1 MTPLRLIHSAAP
13 SEQPKPSARPPLR
26 VVQQGPCPCRDP
38 SCIAQ
43 TLWAQRDPDYVQM
56 AKRCFD
62 RVRANPGDIRPH
74 EDGTWQEMTSTR
86 GWLLV
91 DVVTIEGV
99 DLDGNTIGSIA
110 YTVRRLPSGYE
121 VRPLPGQSITDADA
135 EHYRDAA
142 IGQWELRSRSIR

>member
-1 MTPLRLIHSAAP
+1 VTPLRLIHSAAP

-26 VVQQGPCPCRDP
+26 VVKQGPCPCRDP
-38 SCIAQ
+38 SCRAQ

-62 RVRANPGDIRPH
+62 RVRAKPGDIHPH

-91 DVVTIEGV
+91 PVVTVYGV
-99 DLDGNTIGSIA
+99 DLDDGTIGDIRYAVQSDGDVTI
-110 YTVRRLPSGYE
+110 
-121 VRPLPGQSITDADA
+121 VRPLPGQSITEADA

-142 IGQWELRSRSIR
+142 IGQWELERGL

>member
-1 MTPLRLIHSAAP
+1 VTALRLVHSAAP
-13 SEQPKPSARPPLR
+13 VAQPKPSARPLLHA
-26 VVQQGPCPCRDP
+26 VKQEPCPCRDP
-38 SCIAQ
+38 SCRAQ
-43 TLWAQRDPDYVQM
+43 TLWAQRSPAYGPALIRCTDRIK
-56 AKRCFD
+56 AK
-62 RVRANPGDIRPH
+62 PGDIHPH
-74 EDGTWQEMTSTR
+74 EDGTWHEMTSTR

-142 IGQWELRSRSIR
+142 IGQWELERTI

>member
-1 MTPLRLIHSAAP
+1 MTPLRLIHGAAP
-13 SEQPKPSARPPLR
+13 AEQPKPSARPPLR

-86 GWLLV
+86 GWLPV
-91 DVVTIEGV
+91 RVVTVSGV
-99 DLDGNTIGSIA
+99 DLDDGTIGDIRYA
-110 YTVRRLPSGYE
+110 VQTDGDVTI
-121 VRPLPGQSITDADA
+121 VRPLPGQPITEADA

-142 IGQWELRSRSIR
+142 SGQWELERGL